1 MKIDRAREA
10 EIAAAIDE
18 GVPLL
23 GDAAAEGG
31 GGLDNF
37 LVARQRRAAEDCYVH
52 DVNTVI
58 AFPKTLN

>member
-31 GGLDNF
+31 GLDDF
-37 LVARQRRAAEDCYVH
+37 LVVRHRRAAEDCYVH
-52 DVNTVI
+52 CVNTVI
-58 AFPKTLN
+58 AFPQTLN